1 MNESLK
7 HDLRHWLTALLG
19 ALSQDDVPLARQAA
33 NQMAALLGDVRP
45 AVVSVNDMLRDVG
58 SLLGA
63 TRLVWADPDVFVRAA
78 PGALARVL
86 MNLAANA
93 REAMADGGTLTL
105 RAGRDGDHATIAVE
119 DTGPGIPPDMLARMF
134 EAGFTTRRALGGT
147 GLGLAIVRE
156 MAEAAGGSVA
166 AESAVGRGTTVTVRW
181 PLSKNPPTMGDR
193 IIAHGPSTDPTPVKS
208 TDRTQLNTSSSDL
221 IRGSPTARIRESMP
235 VGILGSIS
243 RMTEKGQQPAI
254 CDSPAMGEMARTI
267 LLVEDEPIVRRLAE
281 RALVRGGWHVVAAES
296 GEAALAAAG
305 VSRPDAVVTDVTL
318 PGMDGRALVDAL
330 RGMWPNLPAVLV
342 SGYTDSA
349 ARADPMAEKMVFLPK
364 PYTLAALVSAL
375 EAIVRD

>member
-147 GLGLAIVRE
+147 GLGA
-156 MAEAAGGSVA
+156 
-166 AESAVGRGTTVTVRW
+166 
-181 PLSKNPPTMGDR
+181 GDR
-193 IIAHGPSTDPTPVKS
+193 AGNGGGRRRFRRS
-208 TDRTQLNTSSSDL
+208 RECG
-221 IRGSPTARIRESMP
+221 RARDD
-235 VGILGSIS
+235 GDG
-243 RMTEKGQQPAI
+243 
-254 CDSPAMGEMARTI
+254 
-267 LLVEDEPIVRRLAE
+267 
-281 RALVRGGWHVVAAES
+281 
-296 GEAALAAAG
+296 ALA
-305 VSRPDAVVTDVTL
+305 TL
-318 PGMDGRALVDAL
+318 
-330 RGMWPNLPAVLV
+330 
-342 SGYTDSA
+342 
-349 ARADPMAEKMVFLPK
+349 
-364 PYTLAALVSAL
+364 
-375 EAIVRD
+375 